1 MIGTKFRNCCHMTVV
16 FNKMAKPS
24 GWISAFAWDKFNSV
38 IEKKTLTVENAND
51 SLEIIKSSR
60 DRNIILNKL
69 MKANHAIAQLLNHFE
84 CTFKSISW
92 QYLV

>member
-1 MIGTKFRNCCHMTVV
+1 MIGTKFRNYCHMTVV
-16 FNKMAKPS
+16 FNKMAKPW
-24 GWISAFAWDKFNSV
+24 GWICAFVWDKFNSV
-38 IEKKTLTVENAND
+38 NEKTLTVENAND
-51 SLEIIKSSR
+51 TLEIIKSSR

-84 CTFKSISW
+84 CTFRSISW